1 MPDIY
6 DTIHELRSRG
16 EPAALATIVRVK
28 GSSPGK
34 ESMKMLVR
42 ADGSFTGSVGGG
54 CMEAEVW
61 AAAKEVLATERPKLL
76 EFTLTEEHMGEG
88 GLLCG
93 GKVEVFVEPLTVPVL
108 VLCGGGHV
116 SKAVAEVATL
126 AGFKVT
132 VVDDRESFANAER
145 FPMAD
150 RCVAGPWEEALG
162 SLKLGPNSYVVIVT
176 RGHRMDGT
184 CLSWALGTPARY
196 VGMIGS
202 QRKIRAI
209 YDDCRTAGATEEA
222 LRRVYA
228 PIGLDIGALTS
239 EEIAVA
245 IVAELIGVRR
255 GAIPGDA
262 RPTSDRA
269 RSAIFEKE

>member
-1 MPDIY
+1 MDLF
-6 DTIHELRSRG
+6 ELIARIRARG

-34 ESMKMLVR
+34 EAMKMLVR
-42 ADGSFTGSVGGG
+42 EDGSFTGSVGGG

-61 AAAKEVLATERPKLL
+61 AAAKQVLADEKPRLL
-76 EFTLTEEHMGEG
+76 DFTLTEEEMGDS

-93 GKVEVFVEPLTVPVL
+93 GRVEVFVEPLTVPVL

-116 SKAVAEVATL
+116 SKAVAAIADL
-126 AGFKVT
+126 AGFRIV
-132 VVDDRESFANAER
+132 VVDDRESFANSER
-145 FPMAD
+145 FPMAAEC
-150 RCVAGPWEEALG
+150 RSGPWEEALG
-162 SLKLGPNSYVVIVT
+162 GIELGSNGYVVIVT

-184 CLSWALGTPARY
+184 CLQWALGTPARY

-202 QRKIRAI
+202 KRKIRTI
-209 YDDCRTAGATEEA
+209 YDALREKGVTDEA
-222 LRRVYA
+222 LARTHA

-245 IVAELIGVRR
+245 IVAQMIAVRR
-255 GAIPGDA
+255 GAN
-262 RPTSDRA
+262 
-269 RSAIFEKE
+269 E